1 MFDNPLGF
9 RKASQKQI
17 AEMFWQK
24 YSEDTP
30 NAFTDFKE
38 LTVERRCK
46 DEWSAFFIVIRS
58 TTANTLTRGV
68 APPPPYPSNPP

>member
-1 MFDNPLGF
+1 MNVIVSGDCWQFGPIGSPGAVFDNPLGF

-46 DEWSAFFIVIRS
+46 DEWLAFFITKDR
-58 TTANTLTRGV
+58 
-68 APPPPYPSNPP
+68 